1 MSKVML
7 LDGNSIVNRAFYG
20 VPLLTNS
27 QGLYTNGIYGFLNI
41 LFKLLE
47 EDKPDYIAVAFDLKA
62 PTFRHKAFKD
72 YKGNRKGMPD
82 ELAVQIPILKQLLDA
97 MGITRLELEGY
108 EADDILGTLAK
119 AAEKNGMKPIVV
131 SGDKDL
137 LQLASKHT
145 KIRIPK
151 TRGGKTEVEDYY
163 EEDLIEKLGVTP
175 LEYIDV
181 KALMGDS
188 SDNIPGVPGI
198 GEKTAFKI
206 IKEYHSIDNA
216 IDNSDKIKPNRASQ
230 NLRIYEE
237 QARQSKYLATICT
250 DVPIEIEWENLK
262 INELMNPEVYELFK
276 QLEFKS
282 FMDKFKSTVSNT
294 VSNNHT
300 KRNHKKVDKIDEL
313 NKIIDEIVLAD
324 QFSFLIFEE
333 NNKILGISCCYEDS
347 KSIWIEAS
355 KELSIEEITNKTKN
369 LFEAKDIKK
378 ITHNAKNAMHILSN
392 YNISLNNLVFDTM
405 LGAYVLNPTK
415 ESYGFDDLAQ
425 EYLGEVFPSEE
436 EILGK
441 GKNKK
446 SLVDLEESKL
456 TYFTSEQ
463 AYIIFRTY
471 KLMVEK
477 IKENQQE
484 FLYYDIELP
493 LIEVLYNMEKC
504 GFTIDIN
511 RLKEYIEEL
520 TKKID
525 ILTEN
530 IYNLAG
536 EEFNINSPKQLGII
550 LFEKLM
556 LPVVKK
562 TKTGYSTAAEVLEK
576 LKNKHPIIDNILEYR
591 QLVKLKTTYGDGL
604 YSAVNKDTGKLHS
617 TFNQTITAT
626 GRISSTE
633 PNLQNI
639 PIKLEMGRKIRK
651 VFIPQS
657 KDYLLLDAD
666 YSQIELR
673 VLAHIAQDET
683 LINAF
688 RSGEDIHKITAAK
701 VFKLDINEVNSTQR
715 NNAKAVNFGI
725 IYGIGAFSLSQDL
738 NITRKEAEE
747 YIEGYFEKYPKVKE
761 YMNETVKKARELGY
775 VTTLFGRRRPIPE
788 ISSSNFNLRSF
799 GERVAMNTPIQ
810 GTAADIIKIA
820 MIRVYNKLKEKKL
833 KSRLILQVHDELLVE
848 VHKDELDEVK
858 EILKNEME
866 NAVKLDVPLE
876 IDMHLGDTWF
886 EAK

>member
-1 MSKVML
+1 
-7 LDGNSIVNRAFYG
+7 
-20 VPLLTNS
+20 
-27 QGLYTNGIYGFLNI
+27 
-41 LFKLLE
+41 
-47 EDKPDYIAVAFDLKA
+47 
-62 PTFRHKAFKD
+62 
-72 YKGNRKGMPD
+72 
-82 ELAVQIPILKQLLDA
+82 
-97 MGITRLELEGY
+97 
-108 EADDILGTLAK
+108 
-119 AAEKNGMKPIVV
+119 
-131 SGDKDL
+131 
-137 LQLASKHT
+137 
-145 KIRIPK
+145 
-151 TRGGKTEVEDYY
+151 
-163 EEDLIEKLGVTP
+163 
-175 LEYIDV
+175 
-181 KALMGDS
+181 
-188 SDNIPGVPGI
+188 
-198 GEKTAFKI
+198 
-206 IKEYHSIDNA
+206 
-216 IDNSDKIKPNRASQ
+216 
-230 NLRIYEE
+230 
-237 QARQSKYLATICT
+237 
-250 DVPIEIEWENLK
+250 
-262 INELMNPEVYELFK
+262 
-276 QLEFKS
+276 
-282 FMDKFKSTVSNT
+282 
-294 VSNNHT
+294 
-300 KRNHKKVDKIDEL
+300 
-313 NKIIDEIVLAD
+313 
-324 QFSFLIFEE
+324 
-333 NNKILGISCCYEDS
+333 
-347 KSIWIEAS
+347 
-355 KELSIEEITNKTKN
+355 
-369 LFEAKDIKK
+369 
-378 ITHNAKNAMHILSN
+378 
-392 YNISLNNLVFDTM
+392 
-405 LGAYVLNPTK
+405 
-415 ESYGFDDLAQ
+415 
-425 EYLGEVFPSEE
+425 
-436 EILGK
+436 
-441 GKNKK
+441 
-446 SLVDLEESKL
+446 
-456 TYFTSEQ
+456 
-463 AYIIFRTY
+463 
-471 KLMVEK
+471 
-477 IKENQQE
+477 
-484 FLYYDIELP
+484 
-493 LIEVLYNMEKC
+493 
-504 GFTIDIN
+504 
-511 RLKEYIEEL
+511 
-520 TKKID
+520 
-525 ILTEN
+525 
-530 IYNLAG
+530 
-536 EEFNINSPKQLGII
+536 
-550 LFEKLM
+550 M